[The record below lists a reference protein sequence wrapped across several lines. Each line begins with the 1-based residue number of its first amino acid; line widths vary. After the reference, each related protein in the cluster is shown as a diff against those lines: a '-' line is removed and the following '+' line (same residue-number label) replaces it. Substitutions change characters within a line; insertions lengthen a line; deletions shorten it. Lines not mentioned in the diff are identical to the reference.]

1 MAGFRIYGAG
11 AVLLGAV
18 CLIFRDFALQWQP
31 VPRGWAG
38 REAIA
43 LLSAAGFVA
52 TGLAIQ
58 ARRLRGIAAAALAA
72 MFGLWIVLHARA
84 VMDAPAD
91 IGAWN
96 GVAESLALALAG
108 AALWLP
114 TAGARSAG
122 GLAVRA
128 FGLCPLVFG
137 TAHFA
142 YADFTASMVPAW
154 IPPDQHFWAYAT
166 GVCHLAA
173 GLAIISGVWARLASR
188 LLGMMFAGFVLLLHV
203 PRLLADPNS
212 QLEWTMT
219 AVALCLTG
227 AAWSVADQIAARA
240 PSATSFAFR
249 FGGKAAKP
257 NG

>member
-18 CLIFRDFALQWQP
+18 CLAFGDFALQWQP
-31 VPRGWAG
+31 VPRGWPG
-38 REAIA
+38 REALA

-52 TGLAIQ
+52 AGAAIQ
-58 ARRLRGIAAAALAA
+58 TRRWRGTAAAALAA
-72 MFGLWIVLHARA
+72 MFGLWIVLHAPA
-84 VMDAPAD
+84 VLGKPSD

-96 GVAESLALALAG
+96 GVAESLALASAG
-108 AALWLP
+108 GVLWSDQV
-114 TAGARSAG
+114 GARRAT

-137 TAHFA
+137 AAHFA

-154 IPPDQHFWAYAT
+154 IAPSQHFWAYAT
-166 GVCHLAA
+166 GACHLAA
-173 GLAIISGVWARLASR
+173 GLAILSGLQARLGAR
-188 LLGMMFAGFVLLLHV
+188 LLGAMFAGFVLLLHV
-203 PRLLADPNS
+203 PRVIADPAS

-227 AAWSVADQIAARA
+227 AAWSVADQIAAR
-240 PSATSFAFR
+240 PATSFAFR
-249 FGGKAAKP
+249 FKGKAAKP
-257 NG
+257 SV